1 MKIIELK
8 AENIKNLKAVEIRPD
23 GAVILE
29 GKNGAGKSA
38 ILDAIFVALTGKR
51 LDQPIRNGEERAEI
65 NVDLGTYKVRRII
78 TEKTNRLEVTSADGA
93 VFKSPQALLNEILG
107 DLAFDPL
114 AFSGMDT
121 KTQRALLAK
130 LVGLDF
136 TELNDERLRLYNER
150 TMKNREIKGGD
161 PTSYRPIVGQP
172 LPLEALVGE
181 MQNPEPG
188 TPREEMSMNDQL
200 TVIQNLEAQAKD
212 YQGYE
217 DSLKVLFDLRNQ
229 TQSAIDT
236 SRMDITDKEN
246 EIKKLQS
253 EIADIGGDIETKKEQ
268 IDDIDQEVAHKPRPA
283 QPPAG
288 AIERA
293 RQVLLDIDAKN
304 KKIREAIKFDEA
316 IAKLDAA
323 KQVVNKLE
331 ERMAKIDLEKQD
343 KIAAAAFPIAGLGLD
358 DETVMFNGRPF
369 SQLSSGERLRVSTA
383 IAMAMNPKLKVLFV
397 RDGSLLDNAGT
408 NEIMALAK
416 EKDYQLWIEK
426 TQEGKTVGI
435 YIEDGEVVA

>member
-38 ILDAIFVALTGKR
+38 VLDSIFLALTGKR
-51 LDQPIRNGEERAEI
+51 IEQPIRNGEERAEI
-65 NVDLGTYKVRRII
+65 NVDLGDYKVRRII
-78 TEKTNRLEVTSADGA
+78 TEKTNRLEVTSAEGA
-93 VFKSPQALLNEILG
+93 VYKSPQALLNEILG

-114 AFSGMDT
+114 AFSSMDT

-136 TELNDERLRLYNER
+136 TALNEERLRLYNER

-181 MQNPEPG
+181 MQQPEPG
-188 TPREEMSMNDQL
+188 TPRVEISMNDQL
-200 TVIQNLEAQAKD
+200 TIIQNLETQEKH
-212 YQGYE
+212 YQGYL
-217 DSLKVLFDLRNQ
+217 DSIKVLK
-229 TQSAIDT
+229 
-236 SRMDITDKEN
+236 DIRDGNVKKMGECASEIKAKEREIARLQN
-246 EIKKLQS
+246 EIVTLVAENDKRTDEINDLDN
-253 EIADIGGDIETKKEQ
+253 EIAN
-268 IDDIDQEVAHKPRPA
+268 KPVPA
-283 QPPAG
+283 QPPVG
-288 AIERA
+288 AIDRA
-293 RQVLLDIDAKN
+293 REALVGIDARN
-304 KKIREAIKFDEA
+304 KKIREAIKFDDA

-323 KQVVNKLE
+323 KQIVMKLE
-331 ERMAKIDLEKQD
+331 ERMAKIDLEKQE
-343 KIAAAAFPIAGLGLD
+343 KIAAATFPIEGLGLD
-358 DETVMFNGRPF
+358 DETVMFDGRPF
-369 SQLSSGERLRVSTA
+369 SQLSSGEKLRVSTA

-397 RDGSLLDNAGT
+397 RDGSLLDNAGM
-408 NEIMALAK
+408 ESIMALAK
-416 EKDYQLWIEK
+416 EKDYQLWIER
-426 TQEGKTVGI
+426 TEEGKTVGI